1 MPQPFRNLPDL
12 CSNVGSTQSC
22 LCVLQCFG
30 TSHCEPYVELSS
42 KSLDLEF
49 RESG

>member
-22 LCVLQCFG
+22 SCVLQCFG
-30 TSHCEPYVELSS
+30 TLHCEPYVELSS